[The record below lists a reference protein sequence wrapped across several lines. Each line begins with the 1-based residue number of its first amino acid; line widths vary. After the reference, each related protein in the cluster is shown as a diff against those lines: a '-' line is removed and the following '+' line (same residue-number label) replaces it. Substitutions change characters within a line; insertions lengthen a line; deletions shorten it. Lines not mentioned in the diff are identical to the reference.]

1 MNDDTD
7 APADG
12 EASPDR
18 AGGGSDVAVDPGT
31 WYWDRRT
38 GKALA
43 PRRVDDRTVEFVTVW
58 HAEAVT
64 DALDGG
70 VLVPLADL
78 SLDRTD
84 TTFDLIDSFRTPDID
99 AGGADGESTDVAGDD
114 PR

>member
-1 MNDDTD
+1 
-7 APADG
+7 
-12 EASPDR
+12 
-18 AGGGSDVAVDPGT
+18 
-31 WYWDRRT
+31 
-38 GKALA
+38 
-43 PRRVDDRTVEFVTVW
+43 
-58 HAEAVT
+58 
-64 DALDGG
+64 